1 MTAPP
6 IERNPE
12 AKQPVLGLPDPG
24 ETVPR
29 LAWPTVLLFVGTLGL
44 FAFEA
49 WAVLAAQWSPWLT
62 VPIGA
67 AVTFLMFSVLH
78 EATHHAIS
86 TDTRLNNAFG
96 HLSQPFVAAY
106 TTFPLMQFIHIE
118 HHRNTNEPKAS
129 DPDAWTSEGPWWQLP
144 FRWATI
150 DVWYMAFYLRR
161 LRERPWVEVVVTL
174 GTFMSVAVVFG
185 AIAATGHLYELVV
198 LYLVPQR
205 IGLTI
210 LAWWFD
216 YLPHHGLTATQ
227 RENKYRATRVRV
239 GGEAWLTPLFV
250 YQNYHL
256 VHHLHP
262 SVPFYRYVRAW
273 RRNETAYLDRDAA
286 ISTWFGRSLTTEEYR
301 TWRRLTDQLSGPAP
315 SGRRAAFHPLRVT
328 SVERLTEDSVVLSLA
343 VPEDLVED
351 YRYTAG
357 QHVTLRAV
365 IDGQDVR
372 RSYSLCAPATA
383 GELRVAVKRVE
394 GGAFSSYLNGEVRFG
409 DILDVMTPSGR
420 FGIPLHEGAKHA
432 YVGVAAGSGITPL
445 ISIIATALE
454 VERASTFDLVY
465 GNRAAASTMFRREL
479 DALVTDFAG
488 RLRVHH
494 VRSREDAALTGRID
508 RAMVTRLV
516 GDRVPSVDA
525 WLLCGPQ
532 AMVEDVTDGLLQ
544 AGVAEDR
551 VHSELFRAAAEPV
564 EPSDGDLVSRV
575 SRVSVALDGDET
587 TFELAPAGETVLDA
601 ALAAGVD
608 APYACAGGACGTCR
622 AKIMLGT
629 AAMDQNHALDA
640 AEVDQ
645 GYVLTCQAHPTSE
658 ELRVDYDA

>member
-1 MTAPP
+1 
-6 IERNPE
+6 
-12 AKQPVLGLPDPG
+12 
-24 ETVPR
+24 
-29 LAWPTVLLFVGTLGL
+29 
-44 FAFEA
+44 
-49 WAVLAAQWSPWLT
+49 
-62 VPIGA
+62 
-67 AVTFLMFSVLH
+67 
-78 EATHHAIS
+78 
-86 TDTRLNNAFG
+86 
-96 HLSQPFVAAY
+96 
-106 TTFPLMQFIHIE
+106 
-118 HHRNTNEPKAS
+118 
-129 DPDAWTSEGPWWQLP
+129 
-144 FRWATI
+144 
-150 DVWYMAFYLRR
+150 
-161 LRERPWVEVVVTL
+161 
-174 GTFMSVAVVFG
+174 
-185 AIAATGHLYELVV
+185 
-198 LYLVPQR
+198 
-205 IGLTI
+205 
-210 LAWWFD
+210 
-216 YLPHHGLTATQ
+216 
-227 RENKYRATRVRV
+227 
-239 GGEAWLTPLFV
+239 
-250 YQNYHL
+250 
-256 VHHLHP
+256 
-262 SVPFYRYVRAW
+262 
-273 RRNETAYLDRDAA
+273 
-286 ISTWFGRSLTTEEYR
+286 
-301 TWRRLTDQLSGPAP
+301 
-315 SGRRAAFHPLRVT
+315 
-328 SVERLTEDSVVLSLA
+328 
-343 VPEDLVED
+343 
-351 YRYTAG
+351 
-357 QHVTLRAV
+357 
-365 IDGQDVR
+365 
-372 RSYSLCAPATA
+372 
-383 GELRVAVKRVE
+383 
-394 GGAFSSYLNGEVRFG
+394 
-409 DILDVMTPSGR
+409 
-420 FGIPLHEGAKHA
+420 

-564 EPSDGDLVSRV
+564 EPSDGDLLSRV

-640 AEVDQ
+640 AEIDQ

>member
-1 MTAPP
+1 MTAQT
-6 IERNPE
+6 IEPNPE
-12 AKQPVLGLPDPG
+12 ARQPVLGLPDPG

-29 LAWPTVLLFVGTLGL
+29 LAWPTVLLFVGTVGL
-44 FAFEA
+44 FVFEA

-106 TTFPLMQFIHIE
+106 TTFPLIQFIHIE

-150 DVWYMAFYLRR
+150 DVWYVAFYLRR
-161 LRERPWVEVVVTL
+161 LRERPRVEVVITL
-174 GTFMSVAVVFG
+174 ATFMSVAGVFG

-205 IGLTI
+205 VGLTI

-216 YLPHHGLTATQ
+216 YLPHHGLAATQ

-286 ISTWFGRSLTTEEYR
+286 ISTWFGRSLTAEEYR

-315 SGRRAAFHPLRVT
+315 SGRRAAFHPLRLT
-328 SVERLTEDSVVLSLA
+328 SVERLTEDSVVLSFA
-343 VPEDLVED
+343 VPQDLAEA
-351 YRYTAG
+351 YRYAAG

-394 GGAFSSYLNGEVRFG
+394 GGAFSSYVNSEVRVG
-409 DILDVMTPSGR
+409 DILDVMTPTGR
-420 FGIPLHEGAKHA
+420 FGIPLHEGAKRA
-432 YVGVAAGSGITPL
+432 YVGVAAGSGITPV

-454 VERASTFDLVY
+454 VEPGSTFDLVY
-465 GNRAAASTMFRREL
+465 GNRAVASTMFRREL
-479 DALVTDFAG
+479 DALVIEFGG

-494 VRSREDAALTGRID
+494 VLSREDAALAGRID

-516 GDRVPSVDA
+516 GDRLPSVDA

-532 AMVEDVTDGLLQ
+532 AMVEDVTDGLLE

-551 VHSELFRAAAEPV
+551 VHSELFHAAAEPV
-564 EPSDGDLVSRV
+564 ELSDTDLVSRV
-575 SRVSVALDGDET
+575 RVALGGAET
-587 TFELAPAGETVLDA
+587 TFELAAAGETVLDA

-622 AKIMLGT
+622 AKVVLGT
-629 AAMDQNHALDA
+629 ATMDQNHVLDT
-640 AEVDQ
+640 AEVDE

-658 ELRVDYDA
+658 ELLVDYDA